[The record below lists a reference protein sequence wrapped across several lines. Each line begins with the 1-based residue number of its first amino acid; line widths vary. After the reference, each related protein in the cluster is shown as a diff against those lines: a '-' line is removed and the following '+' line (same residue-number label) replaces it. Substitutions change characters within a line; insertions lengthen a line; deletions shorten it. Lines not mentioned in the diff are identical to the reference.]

1 MTARPTLPVTVIGGY
16 LGAGKTTLI
25 NQLLRHADGMRL
37 AVLVND
43 FGELPIDADLIESR
57 DDNVISITG
66 GCVCCSYGSDL
77 MEALIDLDQMD
88 PAPDHLLIETSG
100 VGLPDAIA
108 ESVQLIPRYTIDGIV
123 VLADAETLRNRGED
137 RYLHDTITRQLAAAD
152 IVMLN
157 KVDLLAPEA
166 SAETRR
172 WLEEK
177 IAEIPIVETVNA
189 DVPLAV
195 VLGVGHLF
203 DEKRTKTPGHHHAN
217 HEADVFEIDRPVNP
231 EALMDRLSAHALG
244 LIRVKGFIR
253 SSDGRFCGVQSVGRR
268 WAVSETSPTGEEK
281 GRIVCIT
288 HMPPIDSQAISRII
302 NELD

>member
-1 MTARPTLPVTVIGGY
+1 MPVTVIGGY

-25 NQLLRHADGMRL
+25 NQLLRHADGTRL

-108 ESVQLIPRYTIDGIV
+108 QSVQLIPRYTIDGIV
-123 VLADAETLRNRGED
+123 VLADAETVRNRGED

-152 IVMLN
+152 VVMLN

-166 SAETRR
+166 LAKTRE

-203 DEKRTKTPGHHHAN
+203 DEKRTKTHGHHHAN
-217 HEADVFEIDRPVNP
+217 HETDVFEIDRPVNP
-231 EALMDRLSAHALG
+231 EALMDRLSAQALG
-244 LIRVKGFIR
+244 LIRVKGFVQ
-253 SSDGRFCGVQSVGRR
+253 SSDGRFCAVQSVGRR
-268 WAVSETSPTGEEK
+268 CTVSETSPAGEEK

-288 HMPPIDSQAISRII
+288 HMTPIDSQAISRII
-302 NELD
+302 NKLD

>member
-1 MTARPTLPVTVIGGY
+1 MPVTVIGGY

-25 NQLLRHADGMRL
+25 NQLLRHADGTRL

-108 ESVQLIPRYTIDGIV
+108 QSMQLIPRYTIDGIV
-123 VLADAETLRNRGED
+123 VLADAETVRNRGED

-152 IVMLN
+152 VVMLN

-166 SAETRR
+166 LAKTRE
-172 WLEEK
+172 WIEEK

-203 DEKRTKTPGHHHAN
+203 DEKRTKTHGHHHAN
-217 HEADVFEIDRPVNP
+217 HETDVFEIDRPVNP
-231 EALMDRLSAHALG
+231 EA
-244 LIRVKGFIR
+244 
-253 SSDGRFCGVQSVGRR
+253 RFCAVQSVGRR
-268 WAVSETSPTGEEK
+268 WTVSETSPTGEEK

-302 NELD
+302 NKLD